1 MSWRRLDAF
10 FVIMVILL
18 SSIVCGLL
26 TKKCAMCVYFQTYL
40 YYVNIEKSFLSTVF
54 HQNVQITPVTFY
66 AFASLQKNCNS
77 CNVPKLEFDRFFFF
91 PNVLG
96 SQGSI
101 FSERSSTFIK
111 DYVMNTMR
119 SLTAWEAMS
128 ERQLFI

>member
-1 MSWRRLDAF
+1 M
-10 FVIMVILL
+10 LL
-18 SSIVCGLL
+18 PLFKKLQLL
-26 TKKCAMCVYFQTYL
+26 QRSKTRVR
-40 YYVNIEKSFLSTVF
+40 S
-54 HQNVQITPVTFY
+54 
-66 AFASLQKNCNS
+66 
-77 CNVPKLEFDRFFFF
+77 FFFL